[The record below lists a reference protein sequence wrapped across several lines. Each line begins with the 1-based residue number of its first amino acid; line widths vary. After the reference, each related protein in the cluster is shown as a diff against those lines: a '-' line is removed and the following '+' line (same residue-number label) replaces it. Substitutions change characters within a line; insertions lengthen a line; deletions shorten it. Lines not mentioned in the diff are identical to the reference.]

1 MIYRNLMGP
10 HRKLIL
16 ISGHK
21 LTVSKIRNFKC
32 FSCKFS
38 YLKHIPSKF
47 LLVLIKCYLNY
58 RWLPRD
64 MGVCT
69 HKNFASIRQLL
80 TKLLELN
87 QILISK
93 SLDASFLFP
102 FYRFLDTY
110 PLFNRLRMTFIQALR
125 LVTNRL
131 I

>member
-69 HKNFASIRQLL
+69 HKNFPSIRQLL

-87 QILISK
+87 QILIFQE
-93 SLDASFLFP
+93 SFLFP